1 MEYFSHKLHY
11 YYFVIRFVE
20 WYLQIWKY
28 RIEMK
33 KKEMKNCF
41 WTCTQ
46 FNFLH
51 FIKITNYR
59 FEIDVTI
66 NENHIF
72 LDIDLTTV
80 NKIIVKQ
87 YASSGLNFSSSS
99 DQIFVDWTIVSR
111 KSNYTIV
118 DRIISWGCT
127 PLVLFYPQIPLWNYA
142 VIYVLFIYSTNSFD
156 SSFLIF

>member
-1 MEYFSHKLHY
+1 MEYFSYKLHY

-20 WYLQIWKY
+20 WYLRIWKY
-28 RIEMK
+28 
-33 KKEMKNCF
+33 KNCF

-46 FNFLH
+46 FYFLH
-51 FIKITNYR
+51 SIKITNYG

-142 VIYVLFIYSTNSFD
+142 VIYELFIYSTNSFD
-156 SSFLIF
+156 PSFLIF